1 MVKPNKEKPSWQRG
15 QHRVFSE
22 SFKRQKVS
30 EIERKLCTVREV
42 SKLYHVSPAAVYKW
56 LDKYSLYN
64 KQKLKLVLEPMS
76 DSKKIDQLQAR
87 IRELERMIG
96 QKQIEIEFKE
106 RMILIAEEL
115 YGVDIKKKLGSQ
127 LSGGS
132 EKTPER
138 TDGQ

>member
-1 MVKPNKEKPSWQRG
+1 MGQPNKQMPSWRRG

-22 SFKRQKVS
+22 SFKQQKVS

-42 SKLYHVSPAAVYKW
+42 SKLYGVSSAAVYKW
-56 LDKYSLYN
+56 LDRYSVHN
-64 KQKLKLVLEPMS
+64 KQKHKLVLEPMS

-87 IRELERMIG
+87 IRELERIIG

-115 YGVDIKKKLGSQ
+115 YGVDIKKKLGSR

-132 EKTPER
+132 EKTSDN